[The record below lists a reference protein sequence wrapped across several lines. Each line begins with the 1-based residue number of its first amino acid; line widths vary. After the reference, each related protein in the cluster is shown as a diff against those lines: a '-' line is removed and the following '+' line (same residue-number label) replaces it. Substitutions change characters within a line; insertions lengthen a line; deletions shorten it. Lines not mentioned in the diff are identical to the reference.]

1 MPDLAA
7 GTPVKALD
15 FPPTVAV
22 TDGTGLA
29 NLANTAYA
37 AGSPEVGVS
46 FVAPTTGRVIITVGA
61 GVRNNVATGDR
72 VFVAPQVLAGV
83 DASGAEF
90 LAPSVPYY
98 GVSSATGA
106 TTSDFQYLSRAQL
119 LDGLTPGAAYY
130 ARVMHAVTGGST
142 CDLAGRTLMVQPA
155 T

>member
-7 GTPVKALD
+7 GTPIRALD

-29 NLANTAYA
+29 NLGNTTYA
-37 AGSPEVGVS
+37 PGSPEVGVS
-46 FVAPTTGRVIITVGA
+46 FVAPTTGRVITTVGA
-61 GVRNNVATGDR
+61 GVRNNTATADR
-72 VFVAPQVLAGV
+72 IFVTVQVLEGPDNAGT
-83 DASGAEF
+83 EF

-119 LDGLTPGAAYY
+119 VDGLTPGATYY
-130 ARVMHAVTGGST
+130 ARIMHAVTGGTT
-142 CDLAGRTLMVQPA
+142 CDLAGRTLMIQPA